1 MMDIIDRDFAKE
13 VLKCGIPVF
22 TCFTTRWCRSCYP
35 MCLFADELVKEYEG
49 CVKFV
54 RVYIEESPEI
64 VERYNIMVVPTILL
78 FQNSQPVKKLIGF
91 QEIRSLRALL
101 NSATS
106 ESGRLPSARLEVNEA
121 RE

>member
-13 VLKCGIPVF
+13 VLKCDIPVF

-35 MCLFADELVKEYEG
+35 TCLFADELVKEYEG
-49 CVKFV
+49 RVKFV
-54 RVYIEESPEI
+54 RVDIEKSPEI

-78 FQNSQPVKKLIGF
+78 FQNSQLVKKLIGF

-101 NSATS
+101 NSATG